1 MAVQPG
7 PLDTHCAAYPWH
19 HDRACL
25 DALGFCTLSGKLTAC
40 TRVACVACVQGV
52 LYHDRMKPSEVE
64 KIRPRLVE
72 LEEAFLAANPG
83 VKVQRVGA
91 AKAAAKGFGSPSR
104 R

>member
-1 MAVQPG
+1 
-7 PLDTHCAAYPWH
+7 
-19 HDRACL
+19 
-25 DALGFCTLSGKLTAC
+25 
-40 TRVACVACVQGV
+40 
-52 LYHDRMKPSEVE
+52 MKPTEVE

-72 LEEAFLAANPG
+72 LEETFLAANPG